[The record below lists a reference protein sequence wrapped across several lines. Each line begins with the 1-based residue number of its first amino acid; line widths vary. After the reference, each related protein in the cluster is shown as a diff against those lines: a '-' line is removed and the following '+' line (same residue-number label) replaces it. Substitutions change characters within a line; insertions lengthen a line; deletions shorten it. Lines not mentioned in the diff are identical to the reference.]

1 MIYLTKSVTCVVVS
15 VVAMSENVLC
25 SKLYRQ
31 ILGIPIGTNCAPLV
45 ADLVLFFHERDFML
59 PLSDNNQTVCLFALL
74 LYIPDNQTDIIE
86 AFNSA
91 SRYLD
96 DLLNIDNP
104 YFEHMVG
111 QIYPNK
117 LQVNKSNSADTE
129 APSLY
134 LDLSITNDIVSSKI
148 YDKRDDF
155 SFENVNFP
163 FFDGDVPHSPSYGVY
178 ISQRLRFARVC
189 SNVDDFNNRNL
200 FLTAKLII

>member
-1 MIYLTKSVTCVVVS
+1 M
-15 VVAMSENVLC
+15 
-25 SKLYRQ
+25 
-31 ILGIPIGTNCAPLV
+31 GTNCAPLV
-45 ADLVLFFHERDFML
+45 ADLVLFCHERDFML

-148 YDKRDDF
+148 YDKC
-155 SFENVNFP
+155 
-163 FFDGDVPHSPSYGVY
+163 FFFY
-178 ISQRLRFARVC
+178 I
-189 SNVDDFNNRNL
+189 
-200 FLTAKLII
+200 

>member
-1 MIYLTKSVTCVVVS
+1 MCYALHYLLDKIFIRFG
-15 VVAMSENVLC
+15 

-31 ILGIPIGTNCAPLV
+31 ILGIPMGTNCAPLV
-45 ADLVLFFHERDFML
+45 ADLVLFCHERDFML

-134 LDLSITNDIVSSKI
+134 LDLSITNDKVSSKI

-155 SFENVNFP
+155 SFEMVNYP

-178 ISQRLRFARVC
+178 ISQRIRFARVC